1 MALPKSR
8 SLWHRARSRGTA
20 ARTSAPK
27 KLAGKR
33 IRLCIETGGDSH
45 NMQITLETKPFA
57 AIEAEALVTYVFDD
71 TEGPQGRAAELDKLT
86 GGLLASLNK
95 TGEMSGKSL
104 ETTLIHSPA
113 GLKAA
118 RLLLVG
124 AGKRDQFNSATLR
137 KLAGVALRYL
147 KSRSVHTI
155 AFTVR
160 EGHAT
165 EENAQAIVEG
175 ALTADF
181 ETDKYKTE
189 KKKDK
194 SISAFAIAGYTDA
207 EKSVA
212 EKGIARGRIIGEA
225 QNFARDLVN
234 EPSNK
239 LTPQILAEKAQAMAK
254 EAGLAI
260 DVLDEKKIAELK
272 MGALLSVAQ
281 GSVEPPRM
289 IVITYTP
296 AKPKPGSP
304 VIGLVGKAV
313 TFDTGGISIK
323 PADGMEKMKYDMAG
337 GATMLGIMRALAAL
351 KPHVKVICV
360 VPATENMPGGKAQK
374 PGDIQTAMSGKTI
387 EVLNTDAEGRLI
399 LADGVHYAKQLGATH
414 LVDAATLTGAIVV
427 ALANINVGVFGGSDQ
442 SWTDKLLASAKAVGE
457 KMWQMPMDDEY
468 REFIKG
474 SFADIQNIGSGKGGG
489 SITGAWF
496 IREFAGD
503 TPWIHLDI
511 AGTAWNDD
519 AKPWLAKGPTGVALR
534 TLVNLAMSY

>member
-1 MALPKSR
+1 
-8 SLWHRARSRGTA
+8 
-20 ARTSAPK
+20 
-27 KLAGKR
+27 
-33 IRLCIETGGDSH
+33 
-45 NMQITLETKPFA
+45 MQITLDTKPFA
-57 AIEAEALVTYVFDD
+57 ALETDALVTYVFEDGD
-71 TEGPQGRAAELDKLT
+71 PAQGRIAELDKLT
-86 GGLLASLNK
+86 GGMLTRLSK
-95 TGEMSGKSL
+95 SGELTGKSL
-104 ETTLIHSPA
+104 ETTLLHAPA
-113 GLKAA
+113 GFKAA

-124 AGKRDQFNSATLR
+124 AGKRAQFNPAALR
-137 KLAGVALRYL
+137 KVAAVALRYL
-147 KSRSVHTI
+147 KGRSVHKVV
-155 AFTVR
+155 FLVR
-160 EGHAT
+160 EGDAT
-165 EENAQAIVEG
+165 EEVAQTATESAIV
-175 ALTADF
+175 ADF
-181 ETDKYKTE
+181 ETDKYKTD
-189 KKKDK
+189 KKNDK
-194 SISAFAIAGYTDA
+194 FIETFTIAGYGDT
-207 EKSVA
+207 EKA
-212 EKGIARGRIIGEA
+212 AGEKGIASGRIIGDA
-225 QNFARDLVN
+225 QNFTRDLVN

-239 LTPQILAEKAQAMAK
+239 LTPKILAEKAEAMAK
-254 EAGLAI
+254 EAGLAVEI
-260 DVLDEKKIAELK
+260 LDEKKIADLK

-281 GSVEPPRM
+281 GGPEPPRV
-289 IVITYTP
+289 IVVTYTP
-296 AKPKPGSP
+296 ANPKPGAP

-337 GATMLGIMRALAAL
+337 GATMLGIMRAIAAL
-351 KPHVKVICV
+351 KPNVKVICV
-360 VPATENMPGGKAQK
+360 VPATENMPGGTAQK

-427 ALANINVGVFGGSDQ
+427 ALANVNVGVFGSDQ
-442 SWTDKLLASAKAVGE
+442 AWTDKLLASAKAAGE

-534 TLVNLAMSY
+534 TLIHLIQSF

>member
-1 MALPKSR
+1 
-8 SLWHRARSRGTA
+8 
-20 ARTSAPK
+20 
-27 KLAGKR
+27 
-33 IRLCIETGGDSH
+33 
-45 NMQITLETKPFA
+45 MQITVETKALA
-57 AIEAEALVTYVFDD
+57 AIESEALVTYVFENGDAA
-71 TEGPQGRAAELDKLT
+71 QGRIAELDRLT
-86 GGLLASLNK
+86 GGLLGKLSK
-95 TGEMSGKSL
+95 SGELSGKAL
-104 ETTLIHSPA
+104 ETTLLHGPT
-113 GLKAA
+113 GVKAE

-124 AGKRDQFNSATLR
+124 AGKRDQFSAATLR
-137 KLAGVALRYL
+137 KVVGVALRYL
-147 KSRSVHTI
+147 KARGVHQF
-155 AFTVR
+155 AFAVR
-160 EGHAT
+160 EGDASAD
-165 EENAQAIVEG
+165 NAQAVVEA
-175 ALTADF
+175 ALTSDF
-181 ETDKYKTE
+181 ETDKYKTD
-189 KKKDK
+189 KKNDK
-194 SISAFAIAGYTDA
+194 FIESLAVAGYSDS
-207 EKSVA
+207 EKA
-212 EKGIARGRIIGEA
+212 AGEKGIARGRIIGEA

-239 LTPQILAEKAQAMAK
+239 LTPSILADKALAMAK
-254 EAGLAI
+254 EAGLAVEI
-260 DVLDEKKIAELK
+260 LAEKRIADLK

-281 GSVEPPRM
+281 GSVEPPRV

-296 AKPKPGSP
+296 ANPKPGAP

-337 GATMLGIMRALAAL
+337 GATMIGIMKALAAL
-351 KPHVKVICV
+351 KPNVKVICV
-360 VPATENMPGGKAQK
+360 VPSTENMPGGRAQK

-427 ALANINVGVFGGSDQ
+427 ALANINVGVFGNDQ
-442 SWTDKLLASAKAVGE
+442 SWTDKLLASAKAAGE
-457 KMWQMPMDDEY
+457 KMWQLPMDDEY
-468 REFIKG
+468 HEFIKG

-519 AKPWLAKGPTGVALR
+519 AKAWLAKGPTGVALR
-534 TLVNLAMSY
+534 TLIQLVMSL

>member
-1 MALPKSR
+1 
-8 SLWHRARSRGTA
+8 
-20 ARTSAPK
+20 
-27 KLAGKR
+27 
-33 IRLCIETGGDSH
+33 
-45 NMQITLETKPFA
+45 MQITLDTKPFA
-57 AIEAEALVTYVFDD
+57 SLETDALVTYVFENGDL
-71 TEGPQGRAAELDKLT
+71 TQGRPAELDKLT
-86 GGLLASLNK
+86 GGMLSRLSK
-95 TGEMSGKSL
+95 SGELTGKSL
-104 ETTLIHSPA
+104 ETTLLHAPA
-113 GLKAA
+113 GFKAA

-124 AGKRDQFNSATLR
+124 AGKRDLFNPATLR
-137 KLAGVALRYL
+137 KVAGVALRYL
-147 KSRSVHTI
+147 KARGVHKVV
-155 AFTVR
+155 FLVR
-160 EGHAT
+160 EGDST
-165 EENAQAIVEG
+165 EAIAQAVTESVIVS
-175 ALTADF
+175 DF
-181 ETDKYKTE
+181 ETDKYKTD
-189 KKKDK
+189 KKNDK
-194 SISAFAIAGYTDA
+194 FVETFAITGFSDTEKTAG
-207 EKSVA
+207 

-225 QNFARDLVN
+225 QNFTRDLVN

-239 LTPQILAEKAQAMAK
+239 LTPRILAEKAEAMAK
-254 EAGLAI
+254 EAGLAVEI
-260 DVLDEKKIAELK
+260 LDEKKIADLK

-296 AKPKPGSP
+296 SNPKPGAP

-323 PADGMEKMKYDMAG
+323 PAEGMEKMKYDMAG
-337 GATMLGIMRALAAL
+337 GATMLGVMRALAAL
-351 KPHVKVICV
+351 KPNVKVICV
-360 VPATENMPGGKAQK
+360 VPSTENMPGGTAQK

-399 LADGVHYAKQLGATH
+399 LADAVHYAKQLGATH

-427 ALANINVGVFGGSDQ
+427 ALANINVGVFGSDQ
-442 SWTDKLLASAKAVGE
+442 AWTDKLLASAKSVGE
-457 KMWQMPMDDEY
+457 KMWQLPMDDEY

-503 TPWIHLDI
+503 SPWIHLDI

-534 TLVNLAMSY
+534 TLVNLVMSY

>member
-1 MALPKSR
+1 
-8 SLWHRARSRGTA
+8 
-20 ARTSAPK
+20 
-27 KLAGKR
+27 
-33 IRLCIETGGDSH
+33 
-45 NMQITLETKPFA
+45 MQITLETKPFA
-57 AIEAEALVTYVFDD
+57 ALETEALVTYVFENGDLA
-71 TEGPQGRAAELDKLT
+71 QGRAAELDKLT
-86 GGLLASLNK
+86 GGLLGRLNK
-95 TGEMSGKSL
+95 SGELTGKSL
-104 ETTLIHSPA
+104 ETTLVHAPA

-118 RLLLVG
+118 RLLIIG
-124 AGKRDQFNSATLR
+124 AGKRDQFNSIMLR
-137 KLAGVALRYL
+137 KVAGVATRHL
-147 KSRSVHTI
+147 KSRSVRN
-155 AFTVR
+155 FVFVVR
-160 EGHAT
+160 EGNT
-165 EENAQAIVEG
+165 IEQTAQALAEAFLVS
-175 ALTADF
+175 DF

-189 KKKDK
+189 KKNDK
-194 SISAFAIAGYTDA
+194 RIDTISIAGYSDS
-207 EKSVA
+207 EKAAA

-225 QNFARDLVN
+225 QNFTRDLVN

-239 LTPQILAEKAQAMAK
+239 LTPRILAEKAEAMAK
-254 EAGLAI
+254 EAGLTVE
-260 DVLDEKKIAELK
+260 VLDEKKIADLK

-281 GSVEPPRM
+281 GSVESPRM
-289 IVITYTP
+289 IIITYTP
-296 AKPKPGSP
+296 ANQKAGAP

-337 GATMLGIMRALAAL
+337 GATMIGTMRALAAL
-351 KPHVKVICV
+351 KPNVKVICV
-360 VPATENMPGGKAQK
+360 VPATENMPGGRAQK

-427 ALANINVGVFGGSDQ
+427 ALANVNVGVFGSDQ
-442 SWTDKLLASAKAVGE
+442 AWTDKLLASAKAAGE
-457 KMWQMPMDDEY
+457 KMWQLPMDDEY

-534 TLVNLAMSY
+534 TLIHLVTSF

>member
-1 MALPKSR
+1 
-8 SLWHRARSRGTA
+8 
-20 ARTSAPK
+20 
-27 KLAGKR
+27 
-33 IRLCIETGGDSH
+33 
-45 NMQITLETKPFA
+45 MQITLDTKA
-57 AIEAEALVTYVFDD
+57 YAGVESDALVSYVFE
-71 TEGPQGRAAELDKLT
+71 EGEPVQGRLAEIDAAA
-86 GGLLASLNK
+86 GGLLKKLAASGEVTGK
-95 TGEMSGKSL
+95 TL
-104 ETTLIHSPA
+104 EFTLLHAPV

-124 AGKRDQFNSATLR
+124 AGKREAFNAATLR
-137 KLAGVALRYL
+137 KVAGAALRYL
-147 KSRSVHTI
+147 KTRSVKNF
-155 AFTVR
+155 AFLVHQN
-160 EGHAT
+160 GAT
-165 EENAQAIVEG
+165 ADAAQALAEG
-175 ALTADF
+175 FTTANF
-181 ETDKYKTE
+181 ETDKYKTD
-189 KKKDK
+189 KKNGKEIE
-194 SISAFAIAGYTDA
+194 SIAVVGFGEA
-207 EKSVA
+207 EKA
-212 EKGIARGRIIGEA
+212 AGEKGLAVGKIIAEA
-225 QNFARDLVN
+225 QNFTRDLVN

-239 LTPQILAEKAQAMAK
+239 LTPRILADKAAAMAK
-254 EAGLAI
+254 EAGLAVEI
-260 DVLDEKKIAELK
+260 LDEKKIAELK

-281 GSVEPPRM
+281 GSVEPPRV
-289 IVITYTP
+289 IVATYTP
-296 AKPKPGSP
+296 ANVKPEAP

-337 GATMLGIMRALAAL
+337 GATMLGAIRALAAL
-351 KPHVKVICV
+351 KPNVKVICV
-360 VPATENMPGGKAQK
+360 VPSTENMPGGRAQK

-399 LADGVHYAKQLGATH
+399 LADAITYAKQLGVTH
-414 LVDAATLTGAIVV
+414 IVDAATLTGAIVV
-427 ALANINVGVFGGSDQ
+427 ALANINVGVFGSNQ
-442 SWTDKLLASAKAVGE
+442 EFTDKLLASAKASGE

-534 TLVNLAMSY
+534 TLVHLVQTY

>member
-1 MALPKSR
+1 M
-8 SLWHRARSRGTA
+8 H
-20 ARTSAPK
+20 
-27 KLAGKR
+27 
-33 IRLCIETGGDSH
+33 
-45 NMQITLETKPFA
+45 ITLELKPFA
-57 AIEAEALVTYVFDD
+57 ALEAEALVTYVFDD
-71 TEGPQGRAAELDKLT
+71 SEGPQGRAAELDQLT
-86 GGLLASLNK
+86 GGLLSRLNK
-95 TGEMSGKSL
+95 SGELAGKSL
-104 ETTLIHSPA
+104 ETTLIHAPA
-113 GLKAA
+113 GLKVA
-118 RLLLVG
+118 RLLLIG
-124 AGKRDQFNSATLR
+124 AGKREQWNAATLR
-137 KLAGVALRYL
+137 KLAAVALRYL
-147 KSRSVHTI
+147 KNRSVHNFVF
-155 AFTVR
+155 AVR

-165 EENAQAIVEG
+165 EQNAQAITEG
-175 ALTADF
+175 LLAADF
-181 ETDKYKTE
+181 ETDKYKTD

-194 SISAFAIAGYTDA
+194 FIERVAITGYSES
-207 EKSVA
+207 EKSAA
-212 EKGIARGRIIGEA
+212 EKGIARGKIIGEA
-225 QNFARDLVN
+225 QNFTRDLVN

-239 LTPQILAEKAQAMAK
+239 LTPAILADKAAAMAK
-254 EAGLAI
+254 EAGLTVEI
-260 DVLDEKKIAELK
+260 FDEKKIADMK

-296 AKPKPGSP
+296 ASLKPGAP

-337 GATMLGIMRALAAL
+337 GATMIGIMRALAAL
-351 KPHVKVICV
+351 KPNVKVICV
-360 VPATENMPGGKAQK
+360 VPSTENMPGGKAQK

-399 LADGVHYAKQLGATH
+399 LADGVHYARQLGATH
-414 LVDAATLTGAIVV
+414 LIDAATLTGAIVV
-427 ALANINVGVFGGSDQ
+427 ALANVNVGVFGSDQ
-442 SWTDKLLASAKAVGE
+442 SWTDKLLAAAKEAGE
-457 KMWQMPMDDEY
+457 KMWPMPMDEEY

-534 TLVNLAMSY
+534 TIVQLITSL